1 MQSVRFLMVS
11 VVGVALDIA
20 LGWALATRLDLPL
33 WLAGALGFATA
44 ALLNYLLHERW
55 TFWGGRNRRSLGR
68 FGRYLMSLGLT
79 AVVRLLAILGFEWLL
94 GADRG
99 ALAVL
104 LPSVALSFC
113 ASFLLARSW
122 VFAEPADQRGGQ

>member
-1 MQSVRFLMVS
+1 MQPVRFLLVS
-11 VVGVALDIA
+11 VVGVVLDIA
-20 LGWALATRLDLPL
+20 LGWYLAARLGLPL

-44 ALLNYLLHERW
+44 ALVNYLLHETW
-55 TFWGGRNRRSLGR
+55 TFWGGRTRRSLGR
-68 FGRYLMSLGLT
+68 FGRYLMSLALT
-79 AVVRLLAILGFEWLL
+79 AAVRLAAILGFEWVL
-94 GADRG
+94 GAERG